1 MSADLLVSALLV
13 SALPGEIRAAVLRDG
28 VLQDLLILRDTAPVQ
43 VGDRFLAKVGR
54 FDKGLE
60 GAFVDLGLE
69 RDGLL
74 PAREVA
80 GPMPPEGSALPVAV
94 IRAPAADKGARV
106 SAKRAGASLD
116 DAQGLRAPARLGGGQ
131 GVLTDLMRRA
141 EVSTVVCDDADLL
154 RRLRAAVGEEDCAF
168 DLAAPTTSLF
178 QVHGVEAEI
187 DALLQPVVTCPGGA
201 ALLIEPVQTLTAIDV
216 NSARHDG
223 RGGAQAQARAVNLA
237 AVPEIARQ
245 LRLRALSGLI
255 VVDFLALKKP
265 EDRKAVAAAL
275 RRAVADDPEPCQVFG
290 LSPSGLLE
298 MTRRRG
304 RAPLHEVL
312 CRPCGIG
319 GRGWEKSPE
328 TLAYEALRHLAA
340 AARGHPPNRVTLK
353 VAPAVAAAL
362 QDGQAAAL
370 KAVEE
375 RLGGPIAL
383 VADPLVAHFDL
394 VLD

>member
-1 MSADLLVSALLV
+1 MSADLIV

-28 VLQDLLILRDTAPVQ
+28 ALEDLLILRDRAPVQ

-106 SAKRAGASLD
+106 SARRAGTSLD
-116 DAQGLRAPARLGGGQ
+116 DAQGFRAPARLDGGPDA
-131 GVLTDLMRRA
+131 LLDLIRRA
-141 EVSTVVCDDADLL
+141 KVTSVVGDDAELL
-154 RRLRAAVGEEDCAF
+154 QRLKAEVGEEGCAF
-168 DLAAPTTSLF
+168 DLAPAKAPLF
-178 QVHGVEAEI
+178 QTADVDAEI
-187 DALLQPVVTCPGGA
+187 DALLQPLVYCAGGA

-216 NSARHDG
+216 NSALHEG
-223 RGGAQAQARAVNLA
+223 RGGGQARALEVNLA

-275 RRAVADDPEPCQVFG
+275 RRAVSDDPEPCQVFG

-298 MTRRRG
+298 MTRRRS
-304 RAPLHEVL
+304 RPPLHEVL
-312 CRPCGIG
+312 CQPCGIG

-353 VAPAVAAAL
+353 VVPAVAAAL

-370 KAVEE
+370 KAVEQ

-383 VADPLVAHFDL
+383 AADPLVAHFDL

>member
-1 MSADLLVSALLV
+1 MSADLIV

-28 VLQDLLILRDTAPVQ
+28 LLEDLLILRDTAPVQ

-54 FDKGLE
+54 FDKGLD

-74 PAREVA
+74 PAREVE
-80 GPMPPEGSALPVAV
+80 GPMPPQGSALPVAV

-106 SAKRAGASLD
+106 SARRAGTSLD
-116 DAQGLRAPARLGGGQ
+116 DTQGLRAPARLDGGPD
-131 GVLTDLMRRA
+131 VLLDLIRRA
-141 EVSTVVCDDADLL
+141 KVNSVVGDDAELL
-154 RRLRAAVGEEDCAF
+154 QRLRAEVGEEDCAF
-168 DLAAPTTSLF
+168 DLAPAKAPLF
-178 QVHGVEAEI
+178 QTADVDAEI
-187 DALLQPVVTCPGGA
+187 DALLQPLVYCAGGA

-216 NSARHDG
+216 NSALHDG
-223 RGGAQAQARAVNLA
+223 RGGGQAQAREVNQA

-290 LSPSGLLE
+290 MSPSGLLE
-298 MTRRRG
+298 MTRRRS
-304 RAPLHEVL
+304 RPPLHEVL

-328 TLAYEALRHLAA
+328 TLAYEVLRHLAA
-340 AARGHPPNRVTLK
+340 TARGHPPNRVTLK

-370 KAVEE
+370 KAVEQ